1 MTGFDFPPP
10 EMPPGTDAL
19 RAEVR
24 AFVAE
29 SRSILGWRPDSDFG
43 SDWSAAFSRALGGR
57 GWIGMTWPARYGGHE
72 RSALERYVVVEE
84 LLAAGAPV
92 YAHWVADRQS
102 GPLLLR
108 FGSEAQRRAILPRIA
123 AGECYFAI
131 GMSEPDSGSD
141 LASVRTRAART
152 ADGWRIDGTKVWTS
166 NAHRSHYMIALCRTG
181 PPGED
186 RHGGLSQFLIDLEAD
201 GVRVNPIVNLA
212 GKHDFNECV
221 FEAVAIPA
229 DRLIGREGEG
239 WRQVTGELALER
251 SGPERILST
260 FHLLAAL
267 VEAAGPEPEPRLA
280 EAIGRLAAELYALRA
295 MSLAVAGRLEAGAL
309 PEVEAAIVK
318 DMGTRFEAEVAET
331 LRRAVPVE
339 PVAGAGGDGAAG
351 GNGTGGDGSGGGN
364 APSLASALGASVLG
378 LPSFTLRGGTNEI
391 LRSIIARGLGVR

>member
-10 EMPPGTDAL
+10 AMPPGTDAL
-19 RAEVR
+19 RADVR
-24 AFVAE
+24 AFLAE
-29 SRSILGWRPDSDFG
+29 SQSAAGWQPDSDFG
-43 SDWSAAFSRALGGR
+43 SDWSASFSQALGRR
-57 GWIGMTWPARYGGHE
+57 GWIGMTWPVRYGGRE
-72 RSALERYVVVEE
+72 RSALERYVVIEE

-108 FGSEAQRRAILPRIA
+108 FGSEEQRRTILPRIA

-141 LASVRTRAART
+141 LASVCTRAVRT
-152 ADGWRIDGTKVWTS
+152 ADGWRIGGTKVWTS
-166 NAHRSHYMIALCRTG
+166 NAHRSHYMIALCRTA
-181 PPGED
+181 PPGEN
-186 RHGGLSQFLIDLEAD
+186 RHAGLSQFLIDLEAD
-201 GVRVNPIVNLA
+201 GVRVSPIVNLA

-221 FEAVAIPA
+221 FDDIVIPA
-229 DRLIGREGEG
+229 DRLIGREGDG

-260 FHLLAAL
+260 FHLFAAL
-267 VEAAGPEPEPRLA
+267 IEVAGPAPEPRLA
-280 EAIGRLAAELYALRA
+280 EAIGRLAAELWALRA
-295 MSLAVAGRLEAGAL
+295 MSLAVAGRLEEGEF

-318 DMGTRFEAEVAET
+318 DLGTRFEAEVAET

-339 PVAGAGGDGAAG
+339 PVAGGDAHA
-351 GNGTGGDGSGGGN
+351 NT
-364 APSLASALGASVLG
+364 PSLASTLGASVLG

>member
-1 MTGFDFPPP
+1 
-10 EMPPGTDAL
+10 MPPGTDAL

-24 AFVAE
+24 AFIAE
-29 SRSILGWRPDSDFG
+29 SQAAEGWRPDSDFG
-43 SDWSAAFSRALGGR
+43 SDWSAAFSRALGAR
-57 GWIGMTWPARYGGHE
+57 GWIGMCWPRRYGGHE
-72 RSALERYVVVEE
+72 RSALERYVVIEE

-123 AGECYFAI
+123 AGACYFAI

-141 LASVRTRAART
+141 LASVRTRAERT
-152 ADGWRIDGTKVWTS
+152 DDGWRIDGTKVWTS

-181 PPGED
+181 PAGES
-186 RHGGLSQFLIDLEAD
+186 RHEGLSQFLIDLEND
-201 GVRVNPIVNLA
+201 GVQVNPIVNLA

-221 FEAVAIPA
+221 FDGVAIPA
-229 DRLIGREGEG
+229 DRLIGEAGDG

-260 FHLLAAL
+260 FLLFAAL
-267 VEAAGPEPEPRLA
+267 VEAAGPEPEPCLA
-280 EAIGRLAAELYALRA
+280 EDIGRLAAALYALRA
-295 MSLAVAGRLEAGAL
+295 MSLAVAGQLEAGAF
-309 PEVEAAIVK
+309 PEVEAAMVK
-318 DMGTRFEAEVAET
+318 DMGTRFEFEVAET

-339 PVAGAGGDGAAG
+339 PVAG
-351 GNGTGGDGSGGGN
+351 GSAN

>member
-10 EMPPGTDAL
+10 AMPPGVDDL
-19 RAEVR
+19 RTQVR
-24 AFVAE
+24 EFVAE
-29 SRSILGWRPDSDFG
+29 SQAAEGWRADSDFG
-43 SDWSAAFSRALGGR
+43 SDWSASFSRALGAR
-57 GWIGMTWPARYGGHE
+57 GWIGMTWPRQYGGHE
-72 RSALERYVVVEE
+72 RSALERYVVIEE

-123 AGECYFAI
+123 AGACYFAI

-141 LASVRTRAART
+141 LASVRTRAVRT
-152 ADGWRIDGTKVWTS
+152 GDGWRIDGTKVWTS

-181 PPGED
+181 PAGES
-186 RHGGLSQFLIDLEAD
+186 RHEGLSQFLIDLEGD
-201 GVRVNPIVNLA
+201 GVRVSPIVNLA

-221 FEAVAIPA
+221 FEDVTIPA
-229 DRLIGREGEG
+229 DRLIGEEGDG

-267 VEAAGPEPEPRLA
+267 VERSGRTPEPRLA
-280 EAIGRLAAELYALRA
+280 EAIGRLTAELYALRA
-295 MSLAVAGRLEAGAL
+295 MSLAVAGQLERGEL

-318 DMGTRFEAEVAET
+318 DVGTRFEAEVAET
-331 LRRAVPVE
+331 LRRALPLE
-339 PVAGAGGDGAAG
+339 PVAGD
-351 GNGTGGDGSGGGN
+351 GGGVN
-364 APSLASALGASVLG
+364 APSLEAALGATLLG

>member
-1 MTGFDFPPP
+1 
-10 EMPPGTDAL
+10 MPPGVDAL
-19 RAEVR
+19 RTQVR
-24 AFVAE
+24 EFVADSQAAE
-29 SRSILGWRPDSDFG
+29 GWRADSDFG
-43 SDWSAAFSRALGGR
+43 SDWSESFSRALGAR
-57 GWIGMTWPARYGGHE
+57 GWIGMTWPRQYGGHE
-72 RSALERYVVVEE
+72 RSALERYVVIEE

-108 FGSEAQRRAILPRIA
+108 FGSEEQRRAILPRIA

-141 LASVRTRAART
+141 LASVRTRAVRT
-152 ADGWRIDGTKVWTS
+152 DEGWRIDGTKVWTS

-181 PPGED
+181 PAGES
-186 RHGGLSQFLIDLEAD
+186 RHEGLSQFLIDLEAD
-201 GVRVNPIVNLA
+201 GVRVSPIVNLA

-221 FEAVAIPA
+221 FEDVTIPA
-229 DRLIGREGEG
+229 DRLIGEEGEG

-267 VEAAGPEPEPRLA
+267 VEAAGRAPEPRHA
-280 EAIGRLAAELYALRA
+280 EAIGRLTTELHALRA

-318 DMGTRFEAEVAET
+318 DMGTRFEFEVAET
-331 LRRAVPVE
+331 LRRAVPAE
-339 PVAGAGGDGAAG
+339 PVIGDGA
-351 GNGTGGDGSGGGN
+351 DGAN
-364 APSLASALGASVLG
+364 APSLAAALGASVLAM
-378 LPSFTLRGGTNEI
+378 PSFTLRGGTNEI

>member
-1 MTGFDFPPP
+1 MRAVTGFDFPPP
-10 EMPPGTDAL
+10 ALPPGTDAL
-19 RAEVR
+19 RGEVR
-24 AFVAE
+24 AFIAE
-29 SRSILGWRPDSDFG
+29 SQASEGWRPDSDFG
-43 SDWSAAFSRALGGR
+43 SDWSASFSRALGAR
-57 GWIGMTWPARYGGHE
+57 GWIGMTWPRRYGGHE
-72 RSALERYVVVEE
+72 RSALERYVVIEE

-141 LASVRTRAART
+141 LASVRTRAERT
-152 ADGWRIDGTKVWTS
+152 NDGWRIDGTKVWSS

-181 PPGED
+181 PAGD
-186 RHGGLSQFLIDLEAD
+186 SRHEGLSQFLIDLEDD
-201 GVRVNPIVNLA
+201 GVQVNSIVNLA

-221 FEAVAIPA
+221 FVNVAIPA
-229 DRLIGREGEG
+229 DRLIGQEGDG

-260 FHLLAAL
+260 FHLFAAL
-267 VEAAGPEPEPRLA
+267 VEVAGPEPDFGLA

-295 MSLAVAGRLEAGAL
+295 MSLAVAGQLEKGEF

-318 DMGTRFEAEVAET
+318 DMGTRFEFEVAET
-331 LRRAVPVE
+331 LRRAVPTE
-339 PVAGAGGDGAAG
+339 PVAG
-351 GNGTGGDGSGGGN
+351 GSAN
-364 APSLASALGASVLG
+364 APSMASALGASVLG

-391 LRSIIARGLGVR
+391 LRSIIARGLSVR

>member
-72 RSALERYVVVEE
+72 RSALERYVVIEE

-141 LASVRTRAART
+141 LASVRTRAVRT
-152 ADGWRIDGTKVWTS
+152 GDGWRIDGTKVWTS

-201 GVRVNPIVNLA
+201 GVGVNPIVNLA

-221 FEAVAIPA
+221 FESVAIPA

-267 VEAAGPEPEPRLA
+267 VEAAGPKPEPRLA

-339 PVAGAGGDGAAG
+339 PVAGAGG
-351 GNGTGGDGSGGGN
+351 NGTAGGN

>member
-1 MTGFDFPPP
+1 
-10 EMPPGTDAL
+10 MPPGTDAL

-24 AFVAE
+24 AFIAE
-29 SRSILGWRPDSDFG
+29 SQAAEGWRPDSDFG
-43 SDWSAAFSRALGGR
+43 SDWSASFSRALGAR
-57 GWIGMTWPARYGGHE
+57 GWIGMCWPRRYGGHE
-72 RSALERYVVVEE
+72 RSALERYVVIEE
-84 LLAAGAPV
+84 LLAAGVPV

-108 FGSEAQRRAILPRIA
+108 FGSEAQRQKILPRIA

-141 LASVRTRAART
+141 LASVRTRAERT

-181 PPGED
+181 PAGES
-186 RHGGLSQFLIDLEAD
+186 RHEGLSQFLIDLEND

-212 GKHDFNECV
+212 SKHDFNECV
-221 FEAVAIPA
+221 FDGVVIPA
-229 DRLIGREGEG
+229 DRLIGEEGDG

-260 FHLLAAL
+260 FLLFVAL
-267 VEAAGPEPEPRLA
+267 VDVAGPEPEPGIARD
-280 EAIGRLAAELYALRA
+280 IGRLAAELHALRA
-295 MSLAVAGRLEAGAL
+295 MSLAVAGQLEAGAF
-309 PEVEAAIVK
+309 PDVEAAMVK
-318 DMGTRFEAEVAET
+318 DMGTRFEFEVAET

-339 PVAGAGGDGAAG
+339 PVAG
-351 GNGTGGDGSGGGN
+351 GSAN
-364 APSLASALGASVLG
+364 APSLGSALGASVLG

>member
-1 MTGFDFPPP
+1 VTGFDFPPP
-10 EMPPGTDAL
+10 VMPPGVEAL

-24 AFVAE
+24 AFLAQSQAE
-29 SRSILGWRPDSDFG
+29 EGWRPDSDFG
-43 SDWSAAFSRALGGR
+43 SDWSASFSRALGAR
-57 GWIGMTWPARYGGHE
+57 GWIGMTWPAAYGGHE
-72 RSALERYVVVEE
+72 RSALERYVVIEE

-123 AGECYFAI
+123 AGGCYFAI

-141 LASVRTRAART
+141 LASVRTRAVRSG
-152 ADGWRIDGTKVWTS
+152 DGWRIDGTKVWTS

-181 PPGED
+181 PAGES
-186 RHGGLSQFLIDLEAD
+186 RHEGLSQFLIDLEGD
-201 GVRVNPIVNLA
+201 GVEVNPIVNLA

-221 FEAVAIPA
+221 FDGVTIPA
-229 DRLIGREGEG
+229 DRLIGREGDG

-267 VEAAGPEPEPRLA
+267 VEAAGPAPEPRLA
-280 EAIGRLAAELYALRA
+280 EAIGRLVAEFYALRA

-309 PEVEAAIVK
+309 PDVEAAIVK

-331 LRRAVPVE
+331 LRRAVPLE
-339 PVAGAGGDGAAG
+339 PVAGDRDGA
-351 GNGTGGDGSGGGN
+351 GGN

>member
-1 MTGFDFPPP
+1 MRGSLHAVTGFDFPPP
-10 EMPPGTDAL
+10 AMPPGTDAL

-29 SRSILGWRPDSDFG
+29 SQTTEGWRPDSDFG
-43 SDWSAAFSRALGGR
+43 SDWSASFSRALGAR
-57 GWIGMTWPARYGGHE
+57 GWIGMTWPKRYGGHE
-72 RSALERYVVVEE
+72 RSALERYVVIEE

-108 FGSEAQRRAILPRIA
+108 FGSEAQRQAILPRIA

-141 LASVRTRAART
+141 LASVRTRADRT
-152 ADGWRIDGTKVWTS
+152 NDGWRIDGTKVWTS

-181 PPGED
+181 PAGD
-186 RHGGLSQFLIDLEAD
+186 SRHEGLSQFLIDLEID

-212 GKHDFNECV
+212 GKHDFSECV
-221 FEAVAIPA
+221 FDNVAIPA
-229 DRLIGREGEG
+229 DRLIGQKGDG

-260 FHLLAAL
+260 FHLFAAL

-295 MSLAVAGRLEAGAL
+295 MSLAVAGQLEAGEF
-309 PEVEAAIVK
+309 PEIEAAIVK
-318 DMGTRFEAEVAET
+318 DMGTRFEFEVAET

-339 PVAGAGGDGAAG
+339 PVAG
-351 GNGTGGDGSGGGN
+351 GSAN
-364 APSLASALGASVLG
+364 APSLESALGASVLG
-378 LPSFTLRGGTNEI
+378 LPSYTLRGGTNEI

>member
-1 MTGFDFPPP
+1 
-10 EMPPGTDAL
+10 MPPGTDAL

-24 AFVAE
+24 AFIAE
-29 SRSILGWRPDSDFG
+29 SLTAEGWRPDSDFG
-43 SDWSAAFSRALGGR
+43 SDWSASFSRALGAQ
-57 GWIGMTWPARYGGHE
+57 GWIGMCWPRRYGGHE
-72 RSALERYVVVEE
+72 RSALERYVVIEE

-108 FGSEAQRRAILPRIA
+108 FGSEAQRRDILPRIA

-141 LASVRTRAART
+141 LASVRTRAERT
-152 ADGWRIDGTKVWTS
+152 DGGWRIDGTKVWTS
-166 NAHRSHYMIALCRTG
+166 NAHRSQYMIALCRTG
-181 PPGED
+181 PAGES
-186 RHGGLSQFLIDLEAD
+186 RHEGLSQFLIDLEND
-201 GVRVNPIVNLA
+201 GVQVNPIVNLA

-221 FEAVAIPA
+221 FNGVAIPA
-229 DRLIGREGEG
+229 DRLIGEEGDG

-260 FHLLAAL
+260 FLLFAAL
-267 VEAAGPEPEPRLA
+267 VEAAGPEPAPGIA
-280 EAIGRLAAELYALRA
+280 GDIGRLAAELYALRA
-295 MSLAVAGRLEAGAL
+295 MSLAVAGQLEAGAF
-309 PEVEAAIVK
+309 PEVEAAMVK
-318 DMGTRFEAEVAET
+318 DMGTRFEFEVAET

-339 PVAGAGGDGAAG
+339 PVAG
-351 GNGTGGDGSGGGN
+351 GSAN

>member
-10 EMPPGTDAL
+10 AMPPGTDAL

-29 SRSILGWRPDSDFG
+29 SQAAEGWRPDSDFG
-43 SDWSAAFSRALGGR
+43 SDWSASFSRALGRR
-57 GWIGMTWPARYGGHE
+57 GWIGMTWPREYGGHG
-72 RSALERYVVVEE
+72 RSDLERYVVIEE

-108 FGSEAQRRAILPRIA
+108 FGGEEQRRAILPRIA

-141 LASVRTRAART
+141 LASVRTRAVRT
-152 ADGWRIDGTKVWTS
+152 AGGWRIDGTKVWTS

-201 GVRVNPIVNLA
+201 GVRVNPIMNLA

-221 FEAVAIPA
+221 FDNVVIPA
-229 DRLIGREGEG
+229 DRLIGTAGEG

-267 VEAAGPEPEPRLA
+267 VETAGPEPEPRHA
-280 EAIGRLAAELYALRA
+280 EAIGRLTAELFALRA
-295 MSLAVAGRLEAGAL
+295 MSLAVAGQLEAGEF

-318 DMGTRFEAEVAET
+318 DMGTRFEFEVAET
-331 LRRAVPVE
+331 LRRALPVE
-339 PVAGAGGDGAAG
+339 PV
-351 GNGTGGDGSGGGN
+351 SGGN
-364 APSLASALGASVLG
+364 AGANTRGGTGAEAANMPSLASALGASVLG

>member
-10 EMPPGTDAL
+10 ALPPGVDAL

-24 AFVAE
+24 AFVAK
-29 SRSILGWRPDSDFG
+29 SRAAEGWRPDSDFG
-43 SDWSAAFSRALGGR
+43 SDWSASFSRALGAR
-57 GWIGMTWPARYGGHE
+57 GWIGMCWPARYGGHE
-72 RSALERYVVVEE
+72 RSALERYVVIEE

-108 FGSEAQRRAILPRIA
+108 FGSEAQRRSILPRIA
-123 AGECYFAI
+123 AGDCYFAI

-141 LASVRTRAART
+141 LASVRTRALRT
-152 ADGWRIDGTKVWTS
+152 NEGWRIDGTKLWTS

-181 PPGED
+181 PAGED

-201 GVRVNPIVNLA
+201 GVQVNPIVNLA

-221 FEAVAIPA
+221 FEDVAIPA
-229 DRLIGREGEG
+229 DRLIGAAGEG

-260 FHLLAAL
+260 VHLLAAL
-267 VEAAGPEPEPRLA
+267 VEAAGPAPEARLA
-280 EAIGRLAAELYALRA
+280 EAIGRLSANLYALRA
-295 MSLAVAGRLEAGAL
+295 MSLAVAGQLEAGES

-318 DMGTRFEAEVAET
+318 DMGTRFEVEVAET

-339 PVAGAGGDGAAG
+339 PVAGGNAGDNAKAAG
-351 GNGTGGDGSGGGN
+351 GNGSAN
-364 APSLASALGASVLG
+364 AHTLASALGASLLA

-391 LRSIIARGLGVR
+391 LRSIIARGLGMR

>member
-10 EMPPGTDAL
+10 ALPPGVDAL
-19 RAEVR
+19 RTQVR
-24 AFVAE
+24 EFVAHSQAAE
-29 SRSILGWRPDSDFG
+29 GWRTDSDFG
-43 SDWSAAFSRALGGR
+43 SDWSDAFSRALGAQ
-57 GWIGMTWPARYGGHE
+57 GWIGMCWPKEYGGHE
-72 RSALERYVVVEE
+72 RSALERYVVIEE

-141 LASVRTRAART
+141 LASVRTRAARVD
-152 ADGWRIDGTKVWTS
+152 DGWRIDGTKVWTS

-186 RHGGLSQFLIDLEAD
+186 RHGGLSQFLIDLEND
-201 GVRVNPIVNLA
+201 GVRISPIVNLA

-221 FEAVAIPA
+221 FENVTIPA
-229 DRLIGREGEG
+229 DRLIGGEGEG
-239 WRQVTGELALER
+239 WCQVTGELALER

-260 FHLLAAL
+260 FHLFAAL
-267 VEAAGPEPEPRLA
+267 VREAGSKPEPRLA
-280 EAIGRLAAELYALRA
+280 EAIGRLTAELYALRA
-295 MSLAVAGRLEAGAL
+295 MSLAVAGQLEKGEF

-318 DMGTRFEAEVAET
+318 DMGTRFEFEVAET
-331 LRRAVPVE
+331 LHRAVPAE
-339 PVAGAGGDGAAG
+339 PVIGDGA
-351 GNGTGGDGSGGGN
+351 DGAN
-364 APSLASALGASVLG
+364 APSLAAALGASVLAM
-378 LPSFTLRGGTNEI
+378 PSFTLRGGTNEI

>member
-10 EMPPGTDAL
+10 ALPPGVDAL
-19 RAEVR
+19 RTQVR
-24 AFVAE
+24 EFVAHSQAAE
-29 SRSILGWRPDSDFG
+29 GWRTDSDFG
-43 SDWSAAFSRALGGR
+43 SDWSEAFSRALGAQ
-57 GWIGMTWPARYGGHE
+57 GWIGMCWPKEYGGHE
-72 RSALERYVVVEE
+72 RSALERYVVIEE

-108 FGSEAQRRAILPRIA
+108 FGGEAQRRAILPRIA

-141 LASVRTRAART
+141 LASVRTRAARVD
-152 ADGWRIDGTKVWTS
+152 DGWRIDGTKVWTS

-186 RHGGLSQFLIDLEAD
+186 RHGGLSQFLIDLEND

-221 FEAVAIPA
+221 FENVTIPA
-229 DRLIGREGEG
+229 DRLIGGEGEG

-260 FHLLAAL
+260 FHLFAAL
-267 VEAAGPEPEPRLA
+267 VREAGPKPEPRLA
-280 EAIGRLAAELYALRA
+280 EAIGRLTAELYALRA
-295 MSLAVAGRLEAGAL
+295 MSLAVAGQLEKGEF

-318 DMGTRFEAEVAET
+318 DMGTRFEFEVAET
-331 LRRAVPVE
+331 LRRAVPAE
-339 PVAGAGGDGAAG
+339 PVIGDGA
-351 GNGTGGDGSGGGN
+351 DGAN
-364 APSLASALGASVLG
+364 APSLAAALGASVLAM
-378 LPSFTLRGGTNEI
+378 PSFTLRGGTNEI

>member
-1 MTGFDFPPP
+1 
-10 EMPPGTDAL
+10 MPPNADIL
-19 RAEVR
+19 RAQVR
-24 AFVAE
+24 AFVADSLATE
-29 SRSILGWRPDSDFG
+29 GWRPDSDFG
-43 SDWSAAFSRALGGR
+43 SDWSTSFSRALGAR
-57 GWIGMTWPARYGGHE
+57 GWIGMCWPKRYGGHE
-72 RSALERYVVVEE
+72 RSALERYVVIEE

-108 FGSEAQRRAILPRIA
+108 FGTEAQRQAILPKIA

-141 LASVRTRAART
+141 LASVRTRAVRT
-152 ADGWRIDGTKVWTS
+152 EAGWRVDGTKVWTS
-166 NAHRSHYMIALCRTG
+166 NAHRSQYMIALCRTG
-181 PPGED
+181 PAGD
-186 RHGGLSQFLIDLEAD
+186 SRHEGLSQFLIDLEAD

-212 GKHDFNECV
+212 GKHEFNECV
-221 FEAVAIPA
+221 FEDVTIPA
-229 DRLIGREGEG
+229 DRLIGQEGDG

-260 FHLLAAL
+260 FHLFAAL
-267 VEAAGPEPEPRLA
+267 VEAAGPRPEPRLA
-280 EAIGRLAAELYALRA
+280 EAVGRLTAELFALRA
-295 MSLAVAGRLEAGAL
+295 MSLAVAGQLEKGEF

-339 PVAGAGGDGAAG
+339 PVAG
-351 GNGTGGDGSGGGN
+351 GSAN
-364 APSLASALGASVLG
+364 APSLEAALGASVLG

>member
-10 EMPPGTDAL
+10 AMPPGVQAL

-29 SRSILGWRPDSDFG
+29 SRAAEGWRPDSDFG
-43 SDWSAAFSRALGGR
+43 SDWSAAVSRSLGGR
-57 GWIGMTWPARYGGHE
+57 GWIGMCWPKRYGGHE
-72 RSALERYVVVEE
+72 RSALERYVVIEE

-108 FGSEAQRRAILPRIA
+108 FGSEDQRRSILPRIA
-123 AGECYFAI
+123 AGDCYFAI

-141 LASVRTRAART
+141 LASVRTRAVRV

-181 PPGED
+181 PAGED
-186 RHGGLSQFLIDLEAD
+186 RHGGLSQFLIDLESD
-201 GVRVNPIVNLA
+201 GVRISPIVNLA

-221 FEAVAIPA
+221 FDNVTIPA
-229 DRLIGREGEG
+229 DRLIGAEGEG

-280 EAIGRLAAELYALRA
+280 EAIGRLTAALYALRA
-295 MSLAVAGRLEAGAL
+295 MSLAVAGELEAGAF

-318 DMGTRFEAEVAET
+318 DMGTRFEAEVADT

-339 PVAGAGGDGAAG
+339 PVAGGGADGA
-351 GNGTGGDGSGGGN
+351 NT
-364 APSLASALGASVLG
+364 PTLASALGASLLA

>member
-10 EMPPGTDAL
+10 AMPPGTDAL

-24 AFVAE
+24 AFVAD
-29 SRSILGWRPDSDFG
+29 SRATEGWRPDSDFG
-43 SDWSAAFSRALGGR
+43 SDWSASFSRALGAL
-57 GWIGMTWPARYGGHE
+57 GWIGMCWPARYGGHE
-72 RSALERYVVVEE
+72 RSALERYVVIEE

-141 LASVRTRAART
+141 LASVRTRAVRT
-152 ADGWRIDGTKVWTS
+152 EDGWRIDGTKVWTS
-166 NAHRSHYMIALCRTG
+166 NADRSHYMIALCRTG
-181 PPGED
+181 PAGED

-201 GVRVNPIVNLA
+201 GVRINPIVNLA

-221 FEAVAIPA
+221 FDNVVIPA
-229 DRLIGREGEG
+229 DRLIGEEGEG

-260 FHLLAAL
+260 FHLFAAL

-280 EAIGRLAAELYALRA
+280 EAIGRLTAEFWALRA
-295 MSLAVAGRLEAGAL
+295 MSLAVAGQLEAGEF

-318 DMGTRFEAEVAET
+318 DMGTRFEFEVAET

-339 PVAGAGGDGAAG
+339 PVAGGGAA
-351 GNGTGGDGSGGGN
+351 GGN

>member
-10 EMPPGTDAL
+10 AMPSGAEAL
-19 RAEVR
+19 RTQVR

-29 SRSILGWRPDSDFG
+29 SRAAEGWRPDSDFG
-43 SDWSAAFSRALGGR
+43 SDWSASFSRALGAR
-57 GWIGMTWPARYGGHE
+57 GWIGMCWPARYGGHE
-72 RSALERYVVVEE
+72 RSALERYVVIEE

-108 FGSEAQRRAILPRIA
+108 FGSEDQRRSILPRIA
-123 AGECYFAI
+123 AGDCYFAI

-141 LASVRTRAART
+141 LASVRTRAVRT

-181 PPGED
+181 PAGDD
-186 RHGGLSQFLIDLEAD
+186 RHGGLSQFLIDLQSD

-221 FEAVAIPA
+221 FEDVVIPA
-229 DRLIGREGEG
+229 DRLIGAAGEG
-239 WRQVTGELALER
+239 WRQVTSELALER

-267 VEAAGPEPEPRLA
+267 VERAGRKPEPRLA

-295 MSLAVAGRLEAGAL
+295 MSLAVAGQLEAGEL

-339 PVAGAGGDGAAG
+339 PVSGDAA
-351 GNGTGGDGSGGGN
+351 N
-364 APSLASALGASVLG
+364 APALASALGASVLA